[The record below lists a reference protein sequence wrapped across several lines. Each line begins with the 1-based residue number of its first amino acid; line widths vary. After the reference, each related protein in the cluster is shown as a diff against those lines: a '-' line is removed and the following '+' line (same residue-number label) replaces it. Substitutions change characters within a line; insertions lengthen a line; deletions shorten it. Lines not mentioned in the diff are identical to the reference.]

1 MTPTPK
7 KPNGLGSAPY
17 NSRPYNST
25 SYAAQLMQQLRAD
38 ASGAS
43 SHTTKTKE
51 QRKPKRLDQKIRKQQ
66 IENDIAEADQ
76 KLKIRTLFIL
86 FGFLS
91 IETIVVFML
100 AFFQGLHSYGFH
112 LEEWSFR
119 IVIGATIGQIT
130 AMLTIAVQNLFPK
143 KEPK

>member
-1 MTPTPK
+1 MTPTAK
-7 KPNGLGSAPY
+7 KPTGPTSNNA
-17 NSRPYNST
+17 
-25 SYAAQLMQQLRAD
+25 SYAAQIMQQLRAD
-38 ASGAS
+38 ANNAPARNAQARQ
-43 SHTTKTKE
+43 TPE
-51 QRKPKRLDQKIRKQQ
+51 QRNPKRLDQKIRRQQ

-91 IETIVVFML
+91 IETIVVFLL
-100 AFFQGLHSYGFH
+100 AFFQGWRTSGFH

-143 KEPK
+143 KDRR